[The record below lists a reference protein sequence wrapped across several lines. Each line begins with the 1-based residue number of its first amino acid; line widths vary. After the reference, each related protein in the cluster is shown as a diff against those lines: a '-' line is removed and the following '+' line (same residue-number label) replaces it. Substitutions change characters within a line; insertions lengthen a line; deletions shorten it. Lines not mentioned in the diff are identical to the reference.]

1 MKKKKR
7 KLLWENILTPENS
20 RSWVRSL
27 QVSIAC
33 FPWSRS
39 TGSSGIGF
47 QGKHPIIC
55 MQSSVFTQLWMSA
68 PNVKLLAASSVK
80 SILIYIHVSL
90 QVGEL
95 AFVTRAVERC
105 VAVAKSPNPWE
116 PIPRHW
122 QIREGLRGKRP
133 WPKQPIYR
141 RQGNTLILIFYG
153 IFTIFQ
159 FVDFPICCEYIYVFL
174 ESPWFTLCSFFYH
187 LNSNMRDW
195 MPGYFQIPLLVEG
208 LLRN

>member
-1 MKKKKR
+1 MKKKR

-27 QVSIAC
+27 QVSIVC

-141 RQGNTLILIFYG
+141 RQGNTLILMSLWY
-153 IFTIFQ
+153 
-159 FVDFPICCEYIYVFL
+159 
-174 ESPWFTLCSFFYH
+174 FYH
-187 LNSNMRDW
+187 LPICRFSNMLWVYICVFRES
-195 MPGYFQIPLLVEG
+195 MVHIM
-208 LLRN
+208 